1 MLEVDFE
8 ASQVSVYVWAQLE
21 PGETTGSMATN
32 VLFFFHIKLKMNEEN
47 HLLSKISCVLA
58 LETEGHKGE
67 VIHNDSQCETRF
79 QR

>member
-1 MLEVDFE
+1 MFE
-8 ASQVSVYVWAQLE
+8 RSWNQGKQQAASLR
-21 PGETTGSMATN
+21 TCC
-32 VLFFFHIKLKMNEEN
+32 FFFTFKLKMNEEN

-67 VIHNDSQCETRF
+67 VIHNDSQCEARF